1 MNNLK
6 TSIWILL
13 ALLGVAA
20 GIAKML
26 QTPQEMTFFQGQ
38 MGFSAEAIMAF
49 GLLQFVAGAM
59 LVFKKARMIGAA
71 LLGITLLLSSI
82 AIFMAGETGF
92 GVVSLIPVLMADLV
106 VWFEIKANKAP
117 QFASEEHQ

>member
-1 MNNLK
+1 MNRFR
-6 TSIWILL
+6 TSVWILL

-49 GLLQFVAGAM
+49 GLLQFVAGVM
-59 LVFKKARMIGAA
+59 LVFKKARLVGAA

-82 AIFMAGETGF
+82 VIFMAGEIAF
-92 GVVSLIPVLMADLV
+92 AMVSLIPLLMADLV
-106 VWFEIKANKAP
+106 VWFEIKAKKAP
-117 QFASEEHQ
+117 

>member
-26 QTPQEMTFFQGQ
+26 ETPQEIAFFQEQ

-49 GLLQFVAGAM
+49 GLLQFVAGVM
-59 LVFKKARMIGAA
+59 LVFKKTRMVGAA
-71 LLGITLLLSSI
+71 LLGITLLLSSVV
-82 AIFMAGETGF
+82 IFMAGETAF
-92 GVVSLIPVLMADLV
+92 GLVSLIPVLMADLV
-106 VWFEIKANKAP
+106 IWFEIKARKTP
-117 QFASEEHQ
+117 QLASEAHQ

>member
-1 MNNLK
+1 VSKLK
-6 TSIWILL
+6 TLIWILL

-26 QTPQEMTFFQGQ
+26 QSPQEMAFFQGQ
-38 MGFSAEAIMAF
+38 LGFSAEAIMAF

-59 LVFKKARMIGAA
+59 LIFKKTRLLGAA
-71 LLGITLLLSSI
+71 LLGVTLLLSSI
-82 AIFMAGETGF
+82 VIFMAGEISF

-106 VWFEIKANKAP
+106 VWFEIKAKNE
-117 QFASEEHQ
+117 S